1 MVTLSKIATALPEF
15 SYSSREI
22 LEGSKKWLSKN
33 PGDFELFE
41 RFVSSS
47 KIGRRHFALPL
58 DRIMTLVDPS
68 QRAEIF
74 MHEGVKLG
82 SRAVEA
88 CLKES
93 KRSPDEIKS
102 VIFTSCSVP
111 VIPSIDARIIQE
123 VGIPLSVK
131 RIPIYQHG
139 CAGGAVALGL
149 SEAIVKGFGPT
160 MLISVELCSLVYQ
173 GGDFNPGNLV
183 GSALFADGA
192 AATLIEP
199 GQGEITIE
207 ANASALLPAS
217 HDLMGYDISADG
229 SHLRLKKE
237 LPSELS
243 RAAPALIREFL
254 KTNDL
259 IPENIK
265 SWLFHPGG
273 VKILKLLE
281 EEFTLQPAQTHWAW
295 DVLEN
300 CGNMSSASI
309 LFVVDKFMRDREYKT
324 GDRALVVGIG
334 PGLTLELVLLKVN

>member
-1 MVTLSKIATALPEF
+1 MVALTKIATALPEF

-22 LEGSKKWLSKN
+22 LDSSRKWLSKN

-58 DRIMTLVDPS
+58 DRILTLIDPA

-82 SRAVEA
+82 VEA
-88 CLKES
+88 VNKCLKES
-93 KRSPDEIKS
+93 KKNAADIKTVVFS
-102 VIFTSCSVP
+102 SCSVP

-123 VGIPLSVK
+123 VGIPLTVK
-131 RIPIYQHG
+131 RVPMYQHG

-149 SEAIVKGFGPT
+149 SQALVESFGST

-199 GQGEITIE
+199 GNGEISIE
-207 ANASALLPAS
+207 ANSSALLPCS
-217 HDLMGYDISADG
+217 HDLMGYDISSDG

-237 LPSELS
+237 LPSELG
-243 RAAPALIREFL
+243 RAAPVLIKDFL
-254 KTNDL
+254 EKNDL
-259 IPENIK
+259 KPNNIS

-281 EEFTLQPAQTHWAW
+281 EEFSLQPSQTHWAW

-309 LFVVDKFMRDREYKT
+309 LFVVDKYMRDREYKS

-334 PGLTLELVLLKVN
+334 PGLTLELILLKVN